1 MRVFTTECKDSVTGY
16 AMVLSE
22 CSYNMACDWLERT
35 LKKYGVWVYQ
45 TKTRNNLTEL
55 WTMDKHMLECRR
67 FYYDENRGVLL
78 GEQEVHYARQ
88 KQSKTQAQ
96 KGA

>member
-35 LKKYGVWVYQ
+35 LKKYKVEIYDCRVNS
-45 TKTRNNLTEL
+45 KTGFIELTTGKFYDSLGRYEL
-55 WTMDKHMLECRR
+55 CRR
-67 FYYDENRGVLL
+67 YFYDEIRGYLL
-78 GEQEVHYARQ
+78 G
-88 KQSKTQAQ
+88 K
-96 KGA
+96 